1 MCRYMNSVKAHQ
13 AGHRCIIG
21 AGLLLDRNGSDMD
34 CDKIQGVVVLRFK
47 MVLRGATFIGC

>member
-1 MCRYMNSVKAHQ
+1 M
-13 AGHRCIIG
+13 
-21 AGLLLDRNGSDMD
+21 LLDRNGSDMD